1 MSNTLLI
8 NKTFKFNQIQ
18 QIRLVHA
25 LTESDFAIA
34 IPPSEDSKFSLLKD
48 KFEVSF
54 SNHYSN
60 PIDITDQLQIVHSEP
75 LTSLGSLSKSLVFP
89 SIIPQHCRF
98 MWQPERRF
106 RYSFQG
112 LVTEKRKS
120 LIEGW
125 ISKNIS
131 ASHKLPDTNSRIY
144 NFRKDI
150 LSKLGIDYTIKKNI
164 GDLLLW
170 SSDRGRRFPIKAWDE
185 NYFRVLANSQYVLC
199 PSGDYIWS
207 YRFFEAALCGAIPIV
222 EKPCKAYE
230 GFKYVS
236 FEDDVRELVW
246 NLEVAEHNYALC
258 AERITI
264 PKTELNDALMKIV
277 EPLSASQRT
286 LMSD

>member
-34 IPPSEDSKFSLLKD
+34 IPSSEDSKFSLLRD
-48 KFEVSF
+48 KFEVFF

-60 PIDITDQLQIVHSEP
+60 PIDITNQLQIVHSEP
-75 LTSLGSLSKSLVFP
+75 LTSLGSLSKSLIFP
-89 SIIPQHCRF
+89 SAIPQYCRF
-98 MWQPERRF
+98 MWQPKRRF

-112 LVTEKRKS
+112 LITQKRKS
-120 LIEGW
+120 LLESW
-125 ISKNIS
+125 IRKNIS
-131 ASHKLPDTNSRIY
+131 AHYKLPDTNHRIY

-170 SSDRGRRFPIKAWDE
+170 SSDKGRRFPIKAWDE
-185 NYFRVLANSQYVLC
+185 NYFKVLANSHYVLC

-222 EKPCKAYE
+222 EKPCKTYE

-236 FEDDVRELVW
+236 FDDDVRELVW
-246 NLEVAEHNYALC
+246 NLETAEHNYALC
-258 AERITI
+258 TERITI
-264 PKTELNDALMKIV
+264 PKAELNDALMKIV
-277 EPLSASQRT
+277 ASLLASQRT
-286 LMSD
+286 LMFD